1 MKVPDE
7 LTKPKVE
14 PIKEEELKVEM
25 DAIPVPK
32 LNLPPPESRLETDLI
47 TESDVIKGGFTPM
60 NQYDVDKQLDAAPVL
75 HSPSHVN
82 DQTEQIQHF
91 KEVIQGNHRQIED
104 L

>member
-1 MKVPDE
+1 MTDVIVEDDELANDTFTSNMKVPDE

-60 NQYDVDKQLDAAPVL
+60 N
-75 HSPSHVN
+75 
-82 DQTEQIQHF
+82 
-91 KEVIQGNHRQIED
+91 
-104 L
+104 